1 MPTCPNCGNQAA
13 ENAVFCDQCGSRLP
27 APEPQPQP
35 AAAIESVAGGRIPM
49 HGVPE
54 GVLICPDCGAENVPG
69 ELFCDVCGNPLEAP
83 APVSEPAVVE
93 AVAEPAIEPAL
104 EAEAVVAEVVEAE
117 AVAAPTQAQEL
128 YCPTCGAH
136 IGAGEAFCGN
146 CGAAVGAPPVE
157 AEVAPVEPLLDE
169 AAAEELPVEEAPVEE
184 WVPEEIVIEEIVVE
198 EVAVEGAPAEVVAEA
213 VLAEPV
219 EPEVIP
225 PEPAPVAAPAV
236 PPEAAPLPG
245 PVPVVEVATGPYLE
259 IVDSGARIPLV
270 EHPTSL
276 MGRVDEVSGIYPDV
290 DLTPHGGEEGGVSR
304 RHAEL
309 QYEAGV
315 WFVVDLDSTN
325 GTFLNGSGL
334 QPKVRVPLNDGDR
347 LALGELEIVFHA

>member
-13 ENAVFCDQCGSRLP
+13 ENAVFCDQCGTRLP

-35 AAAIESVAGGRIPM
+35 AAAVAPVAGEPTSMG
-49 HGVPE
+49 GVPE

-69 ELFCDVCGNPLEAP
+69 ELFCDVCGNPLEPP
-83 APVSEPAVVE
+83 APVSEPTAVE
-93 AVAEPAIEPAL
+93 AAVEPAIEPAV

-117 AVAAPTQAQEL
+117 PVAAPSRAQEV
-128 YCPTCGAH
+128 YCPTCGARV
-136 IGAGEAFCGN
+136 GPGEAFCGN

-157 AEVAPVEPLLDE
+157 AEVAPIEPVLGE
-169 AAAEELPVEEAPVEE
+169 AAEGLPVEEVPAEE

-198 EVAVEGAPAEVVAEA
+198 EAAIEGAPAEVAAEA
-213 VLAEPV
+213 VPA
-219 EPEVIP
+219 EPEVLP
-225 PEPAPVAAPAV
+225 PEPVPATPSALPPQAAPV
-236 PPEAAPLPG
+236 PE
-245 PVPVVEVATGPYLE
+245 PVPVAEVTAGPYLE
-259 IVDSGARIPLV
+259 IVDSGAHIPLV
-270 EHPTSL
+270 EHATSL

-309 QYEAGV
+309 RYEAGA

-325 GTFLNGSGL
+325 GTLLNGSGL
-334 QPKVRVPLNDGDR
+334 QPKVRTPLNDGDR
-347 LALGELEIVFHA
+347 LTLGELEIVFHA